1 MIRFR
6 VKKSGFGPMQNS
18 LRRVREL
25 SSDPVEIMFE
35 RLSRGLSGLILD
47 AFQKRYDPQRG
58 ARRWRRKVDG
68 TPATLIRTGRM
79 FRSLTRVQ
87 AWQRLGPRKM
97 IFNPGRS
104 AFYWRFHQTGTRTL
118 PRRGMLPAQRAVER
132 LVEREFDRE
141 LEIRWR

>member
-6 VKKSGFGPMQNS
+6 TKKSGFGPMKNS

-25 SSDPVEIMFE
+25 SRDPVEIMFE
-35 RLSRGLSGLILD
+35 RLTRGLSGLIVD

-68 TPATLIRTGRM
+68 SPATLIRTGRM
-79 FRSLTRVQ
+79 FRSLTRIQ
-87 AWQRLGPRKM
+87 AWQLQGPRKM
-97 IFNPGRS
+97 RFNPGRT
-104 AFYWRFHQTGTRTL
+104 AFYWRFHQEGTRTL
-118 PRRGMLPAQRAVER
+118 PRRGMLPANRAVET
-132 LVEREFDRE
+132 LVQREFDRE